1 MKMPD
6 RNMIFHPAFIMHQ
19 LILPLMFDIGFL
31 SSFVVCLIWLVN
43 QCVYCRAAAKCSKVL

>member
-6 RNMIFHPAFIMHQ
+6 RNMIFHPAFIMLQ

-43 QCVYCRAAAKCSKVL
+43 QCV